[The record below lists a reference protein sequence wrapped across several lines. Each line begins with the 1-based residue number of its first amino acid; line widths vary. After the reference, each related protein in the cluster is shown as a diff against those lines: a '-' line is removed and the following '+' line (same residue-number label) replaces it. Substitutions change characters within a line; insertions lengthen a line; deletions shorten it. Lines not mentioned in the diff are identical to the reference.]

1 MLGQMQRLEVERM
14 LEIQSQYQLQ
24 FEIVQELYNRPLQQA
39 EPTVRP
45 FVLIRL
51 ENRLLQQVEV
61 MELGLIAEHQD
72 L

>member
-24 FEIVQELYNRPLQQA
+24 FEIVQELYNRLLQQA